1 MTLLVVAVA
10 GVTDG
15 SPYVPGRKK
24 NCRLPSPA
32 GGVALSAAL
41 IEATDI
47 DGLEIVTFA
56 PNGFVGMLVTGL
68 GAEVHGFV
76 VAEAVATPAASN
88 AGTTHPTTSAV
99 RASLDPTALSMRL
112 RTLID
117 MRCVSS
123 CRWPNEEAGHTQ
135 HLGAYTSSR
144 CIQITQV
151 CARRNLSGH

>member
-10 GVTDG
+10 GVTDE

-32 GGVALSAAL
+32 GGAALSAAL

-47 DGLEIVTFA
+47 DGLKIVTFA
-56 PNGFVGMLVTGL
+56 PNGFVGMFATGL

-76 VAEAVATPAASN
+76 DAEAVATPPTSST
-88 AGTTHPTTSAV
+88 GTTHPTTSAG
-99 RASLDPTALSMRL
+99 RTSLDPTALSANL

-117 MRCVSS
+117 M
-123 CRWPNEEAGHTQ
+123 
-135 HLGAYTSSR
+135 
-144 CIQITQV
+144 
-151 CARRNLSGH
+151 